1 MADEMNSSSE
11 NPCGNATDVSDYL
24 VPMKTIESFLRYVR
38 NDTDVIAVRI
48 ANEALDHGAPVDQIL
63 AFDRGLRIS
72 VTANRDGSYD
82 FHASCIAGSGR
93 DVVGDGGTWK
103 VDVDHDGNV
112 IRAIPEGRVFYD

>member
-11 NPCGNATDVSDYL
+11 NPCGNATEVTDYL

-38 NDTDVIAVRI
+38 NDTDVIAVKI
-48 ANEALDHGAPVDQIL
+48 ANESLDKGETVEKIL
-63 AFDRGLRIS
+63 TSKSGLRLS
-72 VTANRDGSYD
+72 VAALPDESYD
-82 FHASCIAGSGR
+82 FHVSCIAGSGR
-93 DVVGDGGTWK
+93 DVVGDGGNWK